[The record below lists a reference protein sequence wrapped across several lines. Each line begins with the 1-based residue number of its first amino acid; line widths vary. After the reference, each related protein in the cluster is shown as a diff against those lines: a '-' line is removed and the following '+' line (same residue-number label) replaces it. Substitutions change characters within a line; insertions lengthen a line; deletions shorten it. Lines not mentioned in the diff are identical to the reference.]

1 MLQRIALVV
10 AIECIEVGVTA
21 QSLSGSN
28 ITVAGIEGGCDGTV
42 SNPVRRDDLI
52 DSGCF
57 TKLSHQAIN
66 RATVQPMSLTAPI
79 EAGE

>member
-10 AIECIEVGVTA
+10 AIECIEVGVTTQA
-21 QSLSGSN
+21 LCRTN
-28 ITVAGIEGGCDGTV
+28 ITVASIQVSGDGTV
-42 SNPVRRDDLI
+42 SDSMGRNYLI